1 MADAIESLP
10 DWLEVSRYLSCITRA
25 SNYYEFFSFKFEIY
39 LRKKLGIGK
48 EADDGVF
55 WMSWA
60 DALEEFEQ
68 ITICHL
74 DGDDEVERRC
84 IGIELNSD

>member
-1 MADAIESLP
+1 MMVFFE
-10 DWLEVSRYLSCITRA
+10 LSW
-25 SNYYEFFSFKFEIY
+25 E
-39 LRKKLGIGK
+39 
-48 EADDGVF
+48 
-55 WMSWA
+55 

-84 IGIELNSD
+84 IGDELN

>member
-1 MADAIESLP
+1 
-10 DWLEVSRYLSCITRA
+10 
-25 SNYYEFFSFKFEIY
+25 
-39 LRKKLGIGK
+39 
-48 EADDGVF
+48 
-55 WMSWA
+55 MSWA

-84 IGIELNSD
+84 IGIELNSDEGDLNKVCSICRPL

>member
-1 MADAIESLP
+1 
-10 DWLEVSRYLSCITRA
+10 
-25 SNYYEFFSFKFEIY
+25 
-39 LRKKLGIGK
+39 
-48 EADDGVF
+48 
-55 WMSWA
+55 MSWA

-84 IGIELNSD
+84 IGIELNSDQGDLN